1 MIKEKVIN
9 KVFDKLLS
17 LKVKEQSERVILSV
31 AIISY
36 LIHLTLILLAN
47 YDIIQ
52 IESITIHNNWL
63 TYNVDF
69 MYLLLLIHESLI
81 HLFV

>member
-52 IESITIHNNWL
+52 IESE
-63 TYNVDF
+63 
-69 MYLLLLIHESLI
+69 LLKNPIGAIYTPFS
-81 HLFV
+81 FVLVY